1 MATIEINE
9 NTVVRSLVRK
19 GTNAERKNITLA
31 QGELGFVTDLG
42 PNTILDDGGMSANP
56 GRLFVGNNNSG
67 GFVAGNKYLG
77 STSDDNVSSFNAL
90 PGDLIFKT
98 DTSTLY
104 ARKLTSTAADSLE
117 DDFESL
123 SSGIIIGKGLTTSG
137 GATIVDLAGDPT
149 VATNPLVWDGNSIT
163 VGEISLSTIADIDE
177 YTILAN
183 ATITSGPPTATIV
196 GENSVLGRTG
206 SEVLQTVSYDK
217 ILSNA
222 QDPTVS
228 GLTVTGLADAA
239 GVGPVQVNASGTLS
253 RVSTTGGTTFT
264 QWSYYDRPYQIFG
277 ATNYTGSTSVGS
289 LGSTINTNGTQI
301 DINPWT
307 LSGLPM
313 PSGVKAAIV
322 YGTLDTT
329 VQPTGGNTRALG
341 PNAWQAKQGLTVF
354 STLGTTATNYQMIFT
369 GGAGEED
376 KGQRELASG
385 SGQIPAILNS
395 DGEFKLGCYGWQDH
409 PMQLSM
415 GVNWYIKLYLVGY
428 AL

>member
-19 GTNAERKNITLA
+19 GTNAERKKITLA

-77 STSDDNVSSFNAL
+77 PTSDDNVSSFNAL
-90 PGDLIFKT
+90 PGDLIFRT
-98 DTSTLY
+98 DNSTLY
-104 ARKLTSTAADSLE
+104 ARKLTSTAASSLE

-149 VATNPLVWDGNSIT
+149 VATNPLVWDGNSINI
-163 VGEISLSTIADIDE
+163 GEISLSTIADIDE
-177 YTILAN
+177 YTVLAN

-206 SEVLQTVSYDK
+206 SEALKGVTYDQ

-228 GLTVTGLADAA
+228 GLTVTGMA
-239 GVGPVQVNASGTLS
+239 GSDTRYVQVDSDGLLAASSQSAVFAFIKAVDIYNPSSNNQRTGSGVDDWQSWGGDSGSIPAGAKNLI
-253 RVSTTGGTTFT
+253 VQVYIDLGGGTHPTVV
-264 QWSYYDRPYQIFG
+264 DVKG
-277 ATNYTGSTSVGS
+277 KLSTSLED
-289 LGSTINTNGTQI
+289 LGYVIGTDQTTHRA
-301 DINPWT
+301 DYRA
-307 LSGLPM
+307 LA
-313 PSGVKAAIV
+313 VQAIV
-322 YGTLDTT
+322 PCSGNGAFQYAVNVANYAGSRASSKTGWAIGSEGGTG
-329 VQPTGGNTRALG
+329 TG
-341 PNAWQAKQGLTVF
+341 
-354 STLGTTATNYQMIFT
+354 
-369 GGAGEED
+369 
-376 KGQRELASG
+376 
-385 SGQIPAILNS
+385 IP
-395 DGEFKLGCYGWQDH
+395 
-409 PMQLSM
+409 
-415 GVNWYIKLYLVGY
+415 GVNAGLLLQAVGY
-428 AL
+428 TL